1 MTAEVFL
8 YPSLDSISLG
18 NLDKYEPAR
27 PLLEETLIPNCS
39 FSHLFQM
46 LVLLQ
51 GLVPTH
57 SPEEEELEAGATPVE
72 KEKEE
77 TEVKEQ
83 PVIPDVK

>member
-1 MTAEVFL
+1 
-8 YPSLDSISLG
+8 
-18 NLDKYEPAR
+18 
-27 PLLEETLIPNCS
+27 
-39 FSHLFQM
+39 M

>member
-1 MTAEVFL
+1 
-8 YPSLDSISLG
+8 
-18 NLDKYEPAR
+18 
-27 PLLEETLIPNCS
+27 
-39 FSHLFQM
+39 M

-72 KEKEE
+72 KEKEKEE